1 MRFLVVLLAS
11 LLFAGGASALAAGTA
26 PTVVAPSQIQW
37 MPGTGPL
44 KGTQVANLF
53 GNPAKPGDFV
63 TRIRIPNGLKLAP
76 HSHPVLENVTVL
88 QGTLMIGVGDKMNKA
103 KMISLPA
110 GLWVTS
116 SMKARI
122 STRPRPL
129 ARPAWAG
136 SVGSGSDDTSKPGP
150 SSRITKIAWQRD
162 NDARR

>member
-37 MPGTGPL
+37 TPGKGAL

-63 TRIRIPNGLKLAP
+63 TRIRIPNGLKLSP

-88 QGTLMIGVGDKMNKA
+88 QGTLMIGVGDKMNAA

-110 GLWVTS
+110 GSFFSV
-116 SMKARI
+116 
-122 STRPRPL
+122 
-129 ARPAWAG
+129 PAGLHHYAMSKGDTIIQLNDVGPWAMNP
-136 SVGSGSDDTSKPGP
+136 V
-150 SSRITKIAWQRD
+150 
-162 NDARR
+162 